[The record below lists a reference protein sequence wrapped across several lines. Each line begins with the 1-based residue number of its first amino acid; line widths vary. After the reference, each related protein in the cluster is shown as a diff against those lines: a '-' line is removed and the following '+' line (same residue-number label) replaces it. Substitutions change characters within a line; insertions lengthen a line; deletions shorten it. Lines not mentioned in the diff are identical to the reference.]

1 MHRLVR
7 LALIGLLLP
16 SIPSRLAAAGNPF
29 EVTARFE
36 ERNGQPGVRV
46 SFSQPADHYLYAE
59 SIRVSAPSGVE
70 LALADPPLPVRKLDK
85 HSGEEMDIFDRPHER
100 FYLLSAPVSALEIE
114 VAFQGCDPAVCYFPE
129 KRVLNVKA
137 ASGSLEAPVATA
149 VADSSAA
156 AADWPAALERFQPAG
171 TAAGYL
177 KPETFLAF
185 LDQADSG
192 ASAEADALARWKKLG
207 WLATLVLILVGG
219 AALNLTPC
227 VLPMIPVN
235 LAIIGAGARAG
246 SRGRGFALGAV
257 YGLGMALAYGILG
270 LVVILTGAQFGTLNA
285 SPWFNAAIALLFVVL
300 SLAMFDV
307 IQIDLS
313 RFQGGG
319 GASERKG
326 SFAAALVM
334 GVVAAL
340 LAGACVA
347 PVLISVLLLA
357 GDLYARGHVVGLLLP
372 FVLGLG
378 MALPWPLAGAGLSF
392 LPKPG
397 RWMNVVKGVFGV
409 LILLLALYYA
419 HTAYRLFR
427 PPAAPAPAE
436 TGAANV
442 RAVDSAEG
450 LAAALNEAADAGR
463 PVFLDFW
470 ATWCKNCLAMER
482 TTFKDPAVA
491 ARLAGYLV
499 IKYQA
504 EQPGEAPVSDIL
516 DRFGA
521 IGLPT
526 YAVLKPA
533 PGSR

>member
-1 MHRLVR
+1 MHRL
-7 LALIGLLLP
+7 LLLVLAGGWSVLP
-16 SIPSRLAAAGNPF
+16 ALAAAESPF
-29 EVTARFE
+29 EVSARFE
-36 ERNGQPGVRV
+36 EHDGRPGVRV
-46 SFSQPADHYLYAE
+46 SFSQPPDHYLYAD
-59 SIRVSAPSGVE
+59 SIRVSAPPGVE
-70 LALADPPLPVRKLDK
+70 WIPVEPPLPVRKLDK
-85 HSGEEMDIFDRPHER
+85 HSGEEMDVFDRPHER
-100 FYLLSAPVSALEIE
+100 LYILPSPVPSLEIE

-129 KRVLNVKA
+129 KRMLKVESAREA
-137 ASGSLEAPVATA
+137 AATPVSAE
-149 VADSSAA
+149 VADPAAVPADWSAA
-156 AADWPAALERFQPAG
+156 LDRFKTAG

-177 KPETFLAF
+177 KPEAFLAF
-185 LDQADSG
+185 LDQADRGAGSG
-192 ASAEADALARWKKLG
+192 SDDLARWKKLG
-207 WLATLVLILVGG
+207 WFATLALILVGG
-219 AALNLTPC
+219 LALNLTPC

-235 LAIIGAGARAG
+235 LAIIGAGAQAG
-246 SRGRGFALGAV
+246 SRGRGFALGGV
-257 YGLGMALAYGILG
+257 YGLGMALAYGVLG
-270 LVVILTGAQFGTLNA
+270 LAVVLTGARFGALNA
-285 SPWFNAAIALLFVVL
+285 SPWFNAAIAALFVVL
-300 SLAMFDV
+300 ALAMFDV

-313 RFQGGG
+313 RFQGG
-319 GASERKG
+319 ASGKKG

-397 RWMNVVKGVFGV
+397 RWMNAVKGVFGV

-436 TGAANV
+436 TAAAHV

-450 LAAALNEAADAGR
+450 LAAALNEAAESGR

-470 ATWCKNCLAMER
+470 ATWCKNCLAMEK

-491 ARLAGYLV
+491 ARLADYLV
-499 IKYQA
+499 VKYQA
-504 EQPGEAPVSDIL
+504 ELPSDPPASDIL

-521 IGLPT
+521 MGLPT
-526 YAVLKPA
+526 YAVLKPV